1 MRKLLEAMDFAG
13 EPEQKPG
20 DYSTG
25 VKKPESK
32 GKFLGKPYKREE
44 HPDKNKL
51 VGESEGEE
59 VEESPATELNRAT
72 AKARLPDR
80 ENREQRGVWQ
90 QHYQRALRNG
100 RDDRAAR
107 RYADTMTGSESKFQM
122 EGELDEGRGLC
133 HGCYVRDKEDPSQE
147 VFKMRGDPDDRNVWI
162 GDNQGRGWYVH
173 ASRLVKVRDGDPGID
188 EYFGDA
194 ELEEAPDVALDIAEP
209 DKPKS
214 VFQTPGLSPAARALA
229 AKRMLA
235 KQDQEQALTPDQ
247 QRVADLNKPKPQFNS
262 RDFDVD
268 SALIEAMTKAYEDYV
283 SNEKYDADT
292 IYPPKSKKPSADKK
306 KPKAPKVVD
315 PNRVDEEV
323 EKCPECHGSG
333 QDREQ
338 GGRCQKCGG
347 SGNAPVK
354 EMFPNRDSGA
364 SEPNDRLTP
373 QQRYDKLMAKKK
385 AQAAKAKKP
394 TPSKVEEAD
403 DDSQFKND
411 KNGKRLIDLNGNP
424 IPNKKSEQ
432 PAKKKEKP
440 YPNTWNDVDSNL
452 GTKVG
457 KMSQDEKVKKG
468 WAAPKKKEKPF
479 KDAAATGNPRDF
491 ANEGKGKDPF
501 ADTPWNEK
509 AVKAKQMSD
518 YKKKTGLDKEAPK
531 DPKTVN
537 KDGKTMYE
545 AKGPSKEQAK
555 ANDAEWAKIEAHWKK
570 LHGKDVQMPSG
581 PAGDQKMRQA
591 WNKKNK
597 KKTS

>member
-1 MRKLLEAMDFAG
+1 MSNQDKMRKLLEAIDFAG
-13 EPEQKPG
+13 EPQQKPG
-20 DYSTG
+20 EYSTG

-44 HPDKNKL
+44 HPDQNKL

-59 VEESPATELNRAT
+59 VEESPATELNQAT

-80 ENREQRGVWQ
+80 GNPEQRGVWQ

-107 RYADTMTGSESKFQM
+107 RYADSMTGSESKFQI
-122 EGELDEGRGLC
+122 EGELDEGKGLC

-162 GDNQGRGWYVH
+162 GDSQGRGWYVH

-188 EYFGDA
+188 EYFGDEDLEESQDSKSQA
-194 ELEEAPDVALDIAEP
+194 NYTDEELEGIKLYVQDDYSFRDLGTYPGLIKKIRMHLEIPYKSGFEGEMEFNDAVCSAMNQGEFGGLKEADVALDIAEP

-214 VFQTPGLSPAARALA
+214 VYQTPGLSPAARALA
-229 AKRMLA
+229 AKRQLA
-235 KQDQEQALTPDQ
+235 QMDKEDALSAKD
-247 QRVADLNKPKPQFNS
+247 QRVADLNKPTPQFNS

-268 SALIEAMTKAYEDYV
+268 AALVEAMTKAYEDYV

-292 IYPPKSKKPSADKK
+292 IYPKKSQKPTADKK
-306 KPKAPKVVD
+306 KVKALKVVD

-338 GGRCQKCGG
+338 GGRCQKCDG

-354 EMFPNRDSGA
+354 EMWADQIETPA
-364 SEPNDRLTP
+364 SRAEDRAWERRFKKM
-373 QQRYDKLMAKKK
+373 QAKKK
-385 AQAAKAKKP
+385 AEAA
-394 TPSKVEEAD
+394 
-403 DDSQFKND
+403 
-411 KNGKRLIDLNGNP
+411 
-424 IPNKKSEQ
+424 
-432 PAKKKEKP
+432 
-440 YPNTWNDVDSNL
+440 
-452 GTKVG
+452 
-457 KMSQDEKVKKG
+457 
-468 WAAPKKKEKPF
+468 KKKEKPF

-501 ADTPWNEK
+501 AGTQWNEK
-509 AVKAKQMSD
+509 AVKAKQLGD
-518 YKKKTGLDKEAPK
+518 YKKRTGLDKEAPK

-545 AKGPSKEQAK
+545 ARGPSKEQVK

-570 LHGKDVQMPSG
+570 LHGKDVQMPGG
-581 PAGDQKMRQA
+581 PAGDQRMRNA
-591 WNKKNK
+591 WNKSK
-597 KKTS
+597 KK